1 MYESKHLLVYMY
13 IELMLNIILI
23 FEAELSERYK
33 QYVCMYGGI
42 LDNEIDSCCPAMF
55 ITCC

>member
-1 MYESKHLLVYMY
+1 MYESKHLLEYMY

-33 QYVCMYGGI
+33 QYVCMYVWW
-42 LDNEIDSCCPAMF
+42 DF
-55 ITCC
+55 R